1 MARRRFPHVATWNK
15 WNAKRSWQI
24 VEPSDTSVYICYR
37 WDGSYSI
44 QQKLVSHAIT
54 EGDWAQPLHR
64 RQWHARTSRTTTRSR
79 GLSSDH
85 TAGAVC
91 RLTNEPQ
98 SDCCIVTSGSSSQK
112 VSKNLCTEP
121 TNNLAKR
128 RSFTQTNTL
137 LMLKARTE
145 IRVYIAPAVL
155 LPLLVTRVSVDRV
168 QARRARVTRHSSAV
182 RSTYVRKHRLAAVT
196 RWLRSVYRR

>member
-1 MARRRFPHVATWNK
+1 M
-15 WNAKRSWQI
+15 KRSWQI

-44 QQKLVSHAIT
+44 QQKLVSQAIT

-98 SDCCIVTSGSSSQK
+98 SDCCIVTSGSSSQ
-112 VSKNLCTEP
+112 VRIY
-121 TNNLAKR
+121 A
-128 RSFTQTNTL
+128 RSLQTTSL
-137 LMLKARTE
+137 SAAASLKQ
-145 IRVYIAPAVL
+145 IRFSCL
-155 LPLLVTRVSVDRV
+155 K
-168 QARRARVTRHSSAV
+168 RARKFEYTSHLLFC
-182 RSTYVRKHRLAAVT
+182 YLY
-196 RWLRSVYRR
+196 WLHESQWIEFKLVVLV